1 MNFFC
6 ECFVNKVIVEI
17 DKQEAFGQ
25 ILSNQ
30 SREFLT
36 KIIAVSLK
44 LHWKGLSHVSG
55 KGENFF
61 GILALKKHLNSCFWY
76 IKCYQ
81 ELSQTEAVT
90 GGVL

>member
-44 LHWKGLSHVSG
+44 LH
-55 KGENFF
+55 
-61 GILALKKHLNSCFWY
+61 
-76 IKCYQ
+76 
-81 ELSQTEAVT
+81 
-90 GGVL
+90 

>member
-6 ECFVNKVIVEI
+6 ECFVNKGIVEI

-36 KIIAVSLK
+36 KIIAVSLNFTEK
-44 LHWKGLSHVSG
+44 VCHMYLG
-55 KGENFF
+55 KVRTFSES
-61 GILALKKHLNSCFWY
+61 LL
-76 IKCYQ
+76 
-81 ELSQTEAVT
+81 
-90 GGVL
+90 